1 MPKKILIIDDDVKIV
16 QMVKTYLEKEGF
28 TTVSA
33 YDGWQAV
40 EINQT
45 QKPDLA
51 VLDLMLPGLTG
62 WEVCKKIRADS
73 KIPIIMLTA
82 RDSETDKLL
91 GLELGADDYVTKPFS
106 LRELVARIKAVLRRT
121 GGELAETNL
130 IKSGDITIDLDQHF
144 VQRGQDYIEM
154 TPTEFKI
161 ISTMAGFP
169 GKVFTRLQLIDLV
182 QGYSFDGY
190 ERTIDTHIKNL
201 RKKIEPDPKNP
212 SYIQTVFGVGYKFR
226 GE

>member
-1 MPKKILIIDDDVKIV
+1 MPRKILIIDDDVKIV
-16 QMVKTYLEKEGF
+16 EMLKIYLEKEGF
-28 TTVSA
+28 EIVTA
-33 YDGWQAV
+33 FDGWQAV
-40 EINQT
+40 EVSRE

-51 VLDLMLPGLTG
+51 VLDLMLPGLSG
-62 WEVCKKIRADS
+62 WEVCKKIREQS
-73 KIPIIMLTA
+73 KMPIIMLTA

-106 LRELVARIKAVLRRT
+106 LRELVARVKAVLRRT
-121 GGELAETNL
+121 GGELAEANL
-130 IKSGDITIDLDQHF
+130 INTGEIVIDLEQHT
-144 VQRGQDYIEM
+144 VKRGKTYIDI

-161 ISTMAGFP
+161 ISTMAGYP

-182 QGYSFDGY
+182 QGYSFEGY

-201 RKKIEPDPKNP
+201 RKKVEPDSKNP
-212 SYIQTVFGVGYKFR
+212 TYILTVFGVGYKFR